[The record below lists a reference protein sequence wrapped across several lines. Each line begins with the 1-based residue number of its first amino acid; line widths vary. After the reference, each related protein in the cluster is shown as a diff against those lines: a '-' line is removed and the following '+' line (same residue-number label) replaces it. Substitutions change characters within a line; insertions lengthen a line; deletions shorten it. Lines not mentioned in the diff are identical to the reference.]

1 MRLPLPLPAEACR
14 PRDVTCFSL
23 LRTSLPGPAPRGPAQ
38 PGLIGPAV
46 RCALLRVSGAAG
58 PRYRAPALL
67 RGTAPSSPPPSPTQS
82 TGFQPSH
89 GTLRVP
95 AASPPAAT
103 AAAASPHSGPHLFE
117 DLCALVTP
125 DSLNAIAGDQRVANA
140 SDVCDLPRVSS
151 TVLDPSASLRL
162 AASRHWRREALADL
176 FCFSAHLFCSL
187 HQYGRQ
193 FKLQSFDSVYGRT
206 T

>member
-1 MRLPLPLPAEACR
+1 MDRVRSPAPAWRPCHAAPVPPNTAPPCVALRAIPSVALRLRLDVRLPLPLPAEACR

-103 AAAASPHSGPHLFE
+103 AAAATPHSGPHLFE

-125 DSLNAIAGDQRVANA
+125 DSLNAIAGDQRVACLVN
-140 SDVCDLPRVSS
+140 
-151 TVLDPSASLRL
+151 RL
-162 AASRHWRREALADL
+162 
-176 FCFSAHLFCSL
+176 C
-187 HQYGRQ
+187 
-193 FKLQSFDSVYGRT
+193 
-206 T
+206 